1 MREGGS
7 RGKRE
12 REELRD
18 GTGTG
23 GGRRDGGREGDVLGR

>member
-23 GGRRDGGREGDVLGR
+23 GEEEMEGEKEMC